1 MGKYFGTDGFR
12 GEAGIGL
19 TATHAYKIGRFLGWW
34 GRQNGK
40 KMRVAIGKDTRLS
53 CYMLE
58 YAVSAGL
65 VASGADVYLLH
76 VTTTPNVCFTVALEQ
91 FDMGVMISAS
101 HNPYHDNGIKLIG
114 KNGAKADDAMT
125 DQIERYLEGD
135 LLALGV
141 QDDDLPFATGTDIG
155 KIVDHEAARIR
166 YVQHLVSCVDR
177 EFHDF
182 RIGLDCAN
190 GAASSIAPAVFTALG
205 ALVYPIHTKPNG
217 TNINSKAGA
226 LYMESLVQHVRSN
239 GLDVGFAFDGDG
251 DRCIAVDAAGEVVNG
266 DGILYLLAKHLQGR
280 ARLAKNTVATTVM
293 SNLGLY
299 KALAESGISYVKTAV
314 GDRFVYECMQQNGFS
329 LGGEQAGHVILSQ
342 YATTGDG
349 ILTALKIM
357 EVMACES
364 KTLAELVAPVH
375 MLPQV
380 TKNLPVTDKSA
391 VCKSSKV
398 TAAVDVMRE
407 RLGDNGRVLLRAS
420 GTEPVVRIMVEA
432 ISEEICRLAV
442 DEIAAAIKQT
452 GLCLS

>member
-40 KMRVAIGKDTRLS
+40 KMRVAVGKDTRLS

-58 YAVSAGL
+58 YAVSAGI

-76 VTTTPNVCFTVALEQ
+76 VTTTPNICFTVALEQ

-114 KNGAKADDAMT
+114 KNGAKADDALT
-125 DQIERYLEGD
+125 DQIELYLEGE
-135 LLALGV
+135 LAVLGIHGN
-141 QDDDLPFATGTDIG
+141 DLPFATGTDIG
-155 KIVDHEAARIR
+155 RIVDHEAARIR
-166 YVQHLVSCVDR
+166 YIQHLISCVDC

-226 LYMESLVQHVRSN
+226 LHIESLVRHVRLN

-251 DRCIAVDAAGEVVNG
+251 DRCIAVDATGEVVNG

-280 ARLAKNTVATTVM
+280 ERLEKNTVVTTVM

-299 KALAESGISYVKTAV
+299 KALEESGISYVKTAV
-314 GDRFVYECMQQNGFS
+314 GDRFVYESMQQNGFS

-357 EVMACES
+357 EVMACEA
-364 KTLAELVAPVH
+364 KTLAELVAPAH
-375 MLPQV
+375 MLPQI
-380 TKNLPVTDKSA
+380 TKNLSVTDKSA
-391 VCKSSKV
+391 VCTSGAV
-398 TAAVDVMRE
+398 IAAVEAVRE
-407 RLGDNGRVLLRAS
+407 RLGDNGRVLLRES

-432 ISEEICRLAV
+432 ISEEICQRAV
-442 DEIAAAIKQT
+442 DEIATAVKQT
-452 GLCLS
+452 GLCLP